1 MSHLIP
7 LESDS
12 GEELLQ
18 PTEFEN
24 EAGTKRLSAWRM
36 IAAVSALT
44 AVVLTAAAHFAHP
57 MTPSSE
63 GEDLTQKMPGE
74 DLEHLTQL
82 SAEDDLNKD
91 ASLGFP
97 IYYSAGLG
105 TATAKKTWLITLKGS
120 GIESKKAQLKKT
132 LGDNVVFASESLPMM
147 VMECK
152 LSELKD
158 AIKGFPADSIDFAE
172 QDQKWVALPEDPES
186 HPEHHESRRL
196 GQSNAP
202 WGLDRVDERDLPL
215 DSVFDAKGDG
225 AGVHVYVLDTGIRT
239 SHTDFGGRAIPTVET
254 FSGRSRL
261 CSPSDRTC
269 ANDRNGHGTHCAGT
283 VAGAKFGVAKKAK
296 VHAVK
301 VLGDRGGGST
311 RTVLA
316 GIDHVIK
323 RGAKP
328 SVISMSLGGPG
339 KSPASERVV
348 NDATSKGITVVVA
361 AGNENSDACNFSPA
375 HIASAVTVGS
385 STSSDMRSGF
395 SNWGSCLDLF
405 APGSSIKSAGHGSD
419 RAEATLSGTS
429 MACPHVSGAIAL
441 LLAQNPSKTPQQ
453 LTAELLQHATPSKIR
468 DAKGSANELLFSG
481 KEGDVPTPAPPGPPA
496 AGDCSSTGWKV
507 IKGSECVID
516 SNCCLTVK
524 TSGSQYRNSKEC
536 KVKLGSRPGEIE
548 QVHFMTEAGYDKLKV
563 PVDNEDHVFS
573 GSENVEVEPDK
584 NGIITWT
591 SDSTVR
597 KRGFKLCMK
606 LASSPSPAPGVKWT
620 LGKAS
625 ESCTAACNKIS
636 KRCDEKQLKSV
647 GSKDGIE
654 SAAKAAGRTCKLTRG
669 WAYDHMPGV
678 CTHRHCCGGSCV
690 GLCAY
695 GDTGTRTCA
704 GVAQSHYSRLC
715 PCV

>member
-1 MSHLIP
+1 MSHLLP

-12 GEELLQ
+12 TEEILQ
-18 PTEFEN
+18 PTESEN
-24 EAGTKRLSAWRM
+24 KAGTKRAWRM

-44 AVVLTAAAHFAHP
+44 AVVLTATAHFTYP

-63 GEDLTQKMPGE
+63 GEDLTPKVPGE

-82 SAEDDLNKD
+82 SAADDLNKD

-97 IYYSAGLG
+97 IYFSAGLA
-105 TATAKKTWLITLKGS
+105 TATAKKTWLITLKGP
-120 GIESKKAQLKKT
+120 GIASKKAKLKKM
-132 LGDNVVFASESLPMM
+132 LGDKIVFASESLPML
-147 VMECK
+147 VMEGK

-158 AIKGFPADSIDFAE
+158 AIKGFPANSIDFAE
-172 QDQKWVALPEDPES
+172 QDQKWVALPENPKS

-196 GQSNAP
+196 RQGNAP
-202 WGLDRVDERDLPL
+202 WGLDRIDERDLPL
-215 DSVFDAKGDG
+215 DSAFDAKGEG

-239 SHTDFGGRAIPTVET
+239 SHDDFGGRAIPTVET
-254 FSGRSRL
+254 FGDRNKV
-261 CSPSDRTC
+261 CNPSDRNC
-269 ANDRNGHGTHCAGT
+269 AKDRNGHGTHCAGT

-339 KSPASERVV
+339 KSPSSEKVV

-361 AGNENSDACNFSPA
+361 AGNENSDACNYSPA

-385 STSSDMRSGF
+385 TTSRDMRSGF
-395 SNWGSCLDLF
+395 SNFGSCLDLF
-405 APGSSIKSAGHGSD
+405 APGSSIKSAGVRSD
-419 RAEATLSGTS
+419 GAEATLSGTS

-441 LLAQNPSKTPQQ
+441 LLAQNPRKTPQQ
-453 LTAELLQHATPSKIR
+453 LTAELLQHATPNKIR
-468 DAKGSANELLFSG
+468 GAKGSANELLFAG

-496 AGDCSSTGWKV
+496 AADCSSAGWKV

-524 TSGSQYRNSKEC
+524 TSRSKYRNSKEC
-536 KVKLGSRPGEIE
+536 KVRLGSRPGQIE
-548 QVHFMTEAGYDKLKV
+548 QAQFRTEAGYDELTV
-563 PVDNEDHVFS
+563 PIDNEDHVFS
-573 GSENVEVEPDK
+573 GAENVEVEPDK

-591 SDSTVR
+591 SDYSVT
-597 KRGFKLCMK
+597 KKGFKLCMK
-606 LASSPSPAPGVKWT
+606 LPSSPSPAQGVKWT
-620 LGKAS
+620 LGEPR
-625 ESCTAACNKIS
+625 ESCTAACKNIS

-654 SAAKAAGRTCKLTRG
+654 SAAKAAGRTCKSTRS
-669 WAYDHMPGV
+669 WAYNHMPGV
-678 CTHRHCCGGSCV
+678 CTSPDCCGGSCIDR
-690 GLCAY
+690 CAY

-704 GVAQSHYSRLC
+704 GVAQIHYSRLC